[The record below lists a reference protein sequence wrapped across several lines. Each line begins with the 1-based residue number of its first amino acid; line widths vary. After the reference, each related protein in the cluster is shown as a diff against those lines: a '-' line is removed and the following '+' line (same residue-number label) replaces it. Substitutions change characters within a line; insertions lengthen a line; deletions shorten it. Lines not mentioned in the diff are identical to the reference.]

1 MDRCSHFFYYNFSEG
16 WCLTSPPSI
25 SSNWEATSG
34 NQQLTLPIGG
44 GFGREFGIGD
54 QKVNASL
61 QAFWNV
67 VKPDGAG
74 DWTLRAQ
81 FQGLFLH

>member
-1 MDRCSHFFYYNFSEG
+1 MQPFFYYNFSKG
-16 WCLTSPPSI
+16 WCLTLTSPPSI
-25 SSNWEATSG
+25 TSNWETASG
-34 NQQLTLPIGG
+34 NQQWTLPIGG

-61 QAFWNV
+61 QAFLNV
-67 VKPDGAG
+67 VKPAGAG

-81 FQGLFLH
+81 LQGLFLH